1 MIISSVSIIVLALIY
16 RPLVLDCFDPVFLR
30 VELGRRSRVF
40 QVYIVLLVVNLVAG
54 FQILGTL
61 MVVGVVILP
70 AIVARFFGRTLGVQL
85 VIAPL
90 VGVVC
95 QYAGLVISFAYD
107 LPASTIIILLNGILA
122 VLAML
127 FGPYGSALKRYQ
139 S

>member
-1 MIISSVSIIVLALIY
+1 
-16 RPLVLDCFDPVFLR
+16 
-30 VELGRRSRVF
+30 
-40 QVYIVLLVVNLVAG
+40 
-54 FQILGTL
+54 

-85 VIAPL
+85 EIAPL